1 MSKKEKKK
9 RREEQATNR
18 IPRRNS
24 ASFKPEYSSKQT
36 LLLII
41 SNLEEALV
49 SVPTG
54 RFSPSLVLGSRRR
67 PNVPPSKNPSPRC
80 LRRFLR
86 FFIEGPSPF
95 FARGSFFPV
104 RSISGNAFGPRPR
117 RPRPVKRG
125 RYARITARF

>member
-54 RFSPSLVLGSRRR
+54 RFSPSLVLGSRR
-67 PNVPPSKNPSPRC
+67 PNVPPSKNSSPRC

-125 RYARITARF
+125 RYARIATRF